1 MVITMENQSHIGSA
15 GLGVLGVLTI
25 IFVVLKLL
33 HIIEWSWL
41 LVFSPAL
48 IGLALKIILIIGAV
62 LMVMLGTRRG
72 RKSKK

>member
-1 MVITMENQSHIGSA
+1 MENQSHIGSA

-62 LMVMLGTRRG
+62 LMVMLGPRRG

>member
-1 MVITMENQSHIGSA
+1 MENQSHIGSA

-41 LVFSPAL
+41 LVFPPAL

>member
-1 MVITMENQSHIGSA
+1 MENQSHIGSA
-15 GLGVLGVLTI
+15 GLGVHGVLTI

-33 HIIEWSWL
+33 HIIERSWL

>member
-1 MVITMENQSHIGSA
+1 MENQSHIGSA

-41 LVFSPAL
+41 LVFLPVL

>member
-1 MVITMENQSHIGSA
+1 MENQSHIGST

-41 LVFSPAL
+41 LVFLPVL

-62 LMVMLGTRRG
+62 LMVMLETRRG
-72 RKSKK
+72 RNSKK

>member
-1 MVITMENQSHIGSA
+1 MENQSHIGSA

-41 LVFSPAL
+41 FVFSPAL

>member
-1 MVITMENQSHIGSA
+1 MENQSHIGST

-41 LVFSPAL
+41 LVFLPVL

>member
-1 MVITMENQSHIGSA
+1 MENQSHIGSA

-25 IFVVLKLL
+25 ICVVLKLL

-41 LVFSPAL
+41 FVFSPAL

>member
-1 MVITMENQSHIGSA
+1 MENQSHIGSA

-48 IGLALKIILIIGAV
+48 IGLALKIILIICAV

>member
-1 MVITMENQSHIGSA
+1 MENQSPIGSA